1 MEANATWDKFRD
13 RAEAQTK
20 GNGAD
25 DGPALLLT
33 RASAVTPVPVE
44 WLWPG
49 RIALGK
55 LSIISGDP
63 GLGKSMLSVALAS
76 HVTNGATWP
85 VNSEPC
91 PKGSVIMLS
100 AEDDPADTIRPRL
113 DAAGANAD
121 DVFFLDMVTDVDYE
135 GTTYQRSFNINADI
149 ELLDSTLAETDDC
162 KLITIDPISAYMG
175 PGTDSHK
182 NTDVRALLK
191 PLADIAQKHGVAI
204 VLVSHLNKGGG
215 AAIYR
220 TMGSLAFMA
229 AARAGFI
236 VVRDKEIAA
245 KRLFLPLK
253 NNLGDDRTGYSYEIG
268 TDENGIPRI
277 EWNSELETVT
287 ADDVL
292 TPIDQDEQ
300 PERAAAAEFL
310 REELKNGPV
319 ETNRLQKIAR
329 DAGHSWRTI
338 ERAKAELGVVAEK
351 RAFDKSWQWFI
362 PGLDFSED
370 RHTASSQ

>member
-1 MEANATWDKFRD
+1 MGGFTPPRPDALHVHSTVD
-13 RAEAQTK
+13 AQTICDLLK
-20 GNGAD
+20 CAAD
-25 DGPALLLT
+25 IKPI
-33 RASAVTPVPVE
+33 PIE

-76 HVTNGATWP
+76 HVTNGAPWP
-85 VNSEPC
+85 VNGEPC

-113 DAAGANAD
+113 DAAGAMAD
-121 DVFFLDMVTDVDYE
+121 NVFFLDMVSDLDGE
-135 GTTYQRSFNINADI
+135 GAVYQRSFNINADI
-149 ELLDSTLAETDDC
+149 ELLDSMLAEMPDC
-162 KLITIDPISAYMG
+162 KLITIDPVSAYMG

-191 PLADIAQKHGVAI
+191 PLADIAQKHHTAI
-204 VLVSHLNKGGG
+204 VLISHLNKGGG

-253 NNLGDDRTGYSYEIG
+253 NNLGDDRTGYSYCIG
-268 TDENGIPRI
+268 TDEFGIPRI
-277 EWNSELETVT
+277 EWGGELETVT
-287 ADDVL
+287 ADEVL
-292 TPIDQDEQ
+292 SPIDQDEQ

-319 ETNRLQKIAR
+319 ETKKLQKRAR
-329 DAGHSWRTI
+329 DAGHSWRTVI
-338 ERAKAELGVVAEK
+338 RAKEDIGIESEK
-351 RAFDKSWQWFI
+351 RSFAEGWEWFI
-362 PGLDFSED
+362 PGLDFSEEC
-370 RHTASSQ
+370 H

>member
-1 MEANATWDKFRD
+1 MQGNATWDQYRK
-13 RAEAQTK
+13 RAEAEK
-20 GNGAD
+20 EA
-25 DGPALLLT
+25 GPSLLLT
-33 RASAVTPVPVE
+33 RASDVTPIPID

-55 LSIISGDP
+55 LSIIAGDP

-76 HVTNGATWP
+76 HITNGASWP
-85 VNSEPC
+85 VNGEPC
-91 PKGSVIMLS
+91 PRGSVIMLS

-113 DAAGANAD
+113 DAAGAD
-121 DVFFLDMVTDVDYE
+121 VSKVFFLDMVTDVDHE
-135 GTTYQRSFNINADI
+135 GETFQRSFNISADL
-149 ELLDSTLAETDDC
+149 ERLDSILAEAQDC
-162 KLITIDPISAYMG
+162 RLITIDPISAYMG

-191 PLADIAQKHGVAI
+191 PLADLAQKHAVSV
-204 VLVSHLNKGGG
+204 VLISHLNKGAG

-253 NNLGDDRTGYSYEIG
+253 NNLGDDRTGYSYQIG
-268 TDENGIPRI
+268 TDQGGIPRI
-277 EWNSELETVT
+277 EWGNEIETVT
-287 ADDVL
+287 ADEVL
-292 TPIDQDEQ
+292 SPIDQDEQ
-300 PERAAAAEFL
+300 PERASAAEFL

-319 ETNRLQKIAR
+319 ETKQLQKSAR
-329 DAGHSWRTI
+329 DAGHSWRTVI
-338 ERAKAELGVVAEK
+338 RAKEDIGIESEK
-351 RAFDKSWQWFI
+351 RSFDKGWQWSI
-362 PGLDFSED
+362 PGLDFTEEC
-370 RHTASSQ
+370 H